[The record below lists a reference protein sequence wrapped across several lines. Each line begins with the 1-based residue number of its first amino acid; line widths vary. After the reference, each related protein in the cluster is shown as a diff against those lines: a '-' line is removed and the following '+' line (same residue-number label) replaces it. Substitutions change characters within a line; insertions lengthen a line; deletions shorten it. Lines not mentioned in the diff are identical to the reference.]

1 MRVGAFAK
9 GLLAAPDVIWS
20 WGFNCDEGPKTDEM
34 IQGITGKKWK
44 YHVSRVPH
52 DSSFDERED
61 LMEANTALPKLKELT
76 DRAGVSAPSS
86 VTADYLLEEMM
97 QVR

>member
-1 MRVGAFAK
+1 MRLGAYVT
-9 GLLAAPDVIWS
+9 GTIAAPDLIWS

-52 DSSFDERED
+52 DSS
-61 LMEANTALPKLKELT
+61 L
-76 DRAGVSAPSS
+76 
-86 VTADYLLEEMM
+86 
-97 QVR
+97 